1 MYLKQGEGGV
11 YFFLEHVPILV
22 YFSKLALDTTP
33 LSKDLKKY
41 TVYFSIM
48 ALAWV
53 PTILTKK
60 LENQWSLLLKS
71 TFWDSFIETC

>member
-1 MYLKQGEGGV
+1 M
-11 YFFLEHVPILV
+11 PILV

-48 ALAWV
+48 ALG
-53 PTILTKK
+53 THYFFFK

-71 TFWDSFIETC
+71 TFWDIFIETC